1 MNDIQQIGLM
11 VMLLPFLAMLILLG
25 FAVYQLAVAAL
36 AEREARNS
44 HKPNKYMR
52 NKARARS

>member
-11 VMLLPFLAMLILLG
+11 VMLLPMLAMLILLG
-25 FAVYQLAVAAL
+25 FALYQLAVAHV

-44 HKPNKYMR
+44 RKPNRYMQ
-52 NKARARS
+52 NKARYL